1 MIGLHWYSILNNW
14 RLKNMKKEFFILSLI
29 PIVFL
34 ITIIL
39 SVITSGLTLIIIS
52 DNFSIPILLHLILV
66 CGIFILLSQFKKY
79 SINKLHISSTEFIVC
94 AELPSIFVSI
104 IALFKNINT
113 STNDKPFVEFFE
125 TSIFFSW
132 VLCSVLI
139 FIITII
145 IDFIIYIKRN
155 QKNEQ
160 RK

>member
-1 MIGLHWYSILNNW
+1 
-14 RLKNMKKEFFILSLI
+14 MKKEFFLLSLI

-52 DNFSIPILLHLILV
+52 DNFSIPILLYLILV

-125 TSIFFSW
+125 TSIFFS
-132 VLCSVLI
+132 
-139 FIITII
+139 
-145 IDFIIYIKRN
+145 
-155 QKNEQ
+155 
-160 RK
+160 

>member
-1 MIGLHWYSILNNW
+1 
-14 RLKNMKKEFFILSLI
+14 MKKEFFLLSLI

-66 CGIFILLSQFKKY
+66 CGIFILLLQFKKY
-79 SINKLHISSTEFIVC
+79 SINKLHIKATEFIIC

-113 STNDKPFVEFFE
+113 PTNDKPFVEFFE

-139 FIITII
+139 FITTII
-145 IDFIIYIKRN
+145 IDFIIYIKWKH
-155 QKNEQ
+155 KNDQ
-160 RK
+160 HK